1 MKIEILENQVAALK
15 CEVEKLIKR
24 NQKILDAASKSNTDG
39 FDELSNTIEDVVARL
54 RIVEKEQMEST
65 KIEAK
70 TLGQCANSGDTRRV
84 ETMVINT
91 KADSSKKDMIANIHK
106 NKFTCDE
113 CNFTS
118 NTRMTLNKH
127 TNTKH
132 AEKDSGNECSL
143 CEDSFLSAKEFKKHI
158 DEHIEEIEGL
168 DLVSLTKGHDL
179 FECNLCSFESG
190 HEDSIREH
198 LIAHVNPQN
207 EDISVNIVAKQA
219 ECQNKCLLD
228 EYDDDGNY
236 IGDNPKYMADYEK
249 GSDIQDEDKEDE

>member
-1 MKIEILENQVAALK
+1 MAVLK

-24 NQKILDAASKSNTDG
+24 NQEILDAASKSNTDR
-39 FDELSNTIEDVVARL
+39 FDELSNTMEDVVARL
-54 RIVEKEQMEST
+54 RIIEKEQMESR
-65 KIEAK
+65 KIEA
-70 TLGQCANSGDTRRV
+70 NSGETTKKV
-84 ETMVINT
+84 ETMVNNT
-91 KADSSKKDMIANIHK
+91 KADSNTKDTSANINK
-106 NKFTCDE
+106 NVFRCDQ

-118 NTRMTLNKH
+118 DTRIILNKH

-143 CEDSFLSAKEFKKHI
+143 CEDSFSSAKEFKKHI

-168 DLVSLTKGHDL
+168 DIASLTKGHDL

-198 LIAHVNPQN
+198 LIAHINPQY
-207 EDISVNIVAKQA
+207 EDNSVSLYAKQA
-219 ECQNKCLLD
+219 ECQTKSLLD

-236 IGDNPKYMADYEK
+236 IGDNPKYMDDYEK
-249 GSDIQDEDKEDE
+249 ESDLEDEDEEDE